1 MSDEPPPLPS
11 DDVADGDDAKIRR
24 LPWALLSAAL
34 GSVYGNLGAVLVLY
48 YDELGLP
55 KTHIGLLNALIFLP
69 GPLALFVAPLAAR
82 WGCKRTYLL
91 FYSTRKVVFAL
102 LAASPFVLHQT
113 GLVGVMLFTAA
124 VMGTFGLLRVI
135 AETALYPWAYE
146 FVPRRVRGQF
156 SAVNNIVSTVF
167 GLGVIAWMGH
177 FLSEG
182 ADLRAYQLL
191 VLIAASFGLL
201 SVLVKMPIGGGD
213 PQPESVSQ
221 RAHFALLRQALR
233 DAPFRRFLWGLVIM
247 SLATHAWGAFI
258 PLYLKEEVGLDAGT
272 VVQMQTFLLIG
283 TLVSS
288 YGWGWLADRSGGR
301 IVLLGGVL
309 AMGVLPLIWV
319 AIPRHSE
326 VGVFWAAVAAALWGV
341 GSIGF
346 SIGQDRQL
354 NVDLVPA
361 AKKTEYMALFYT
373 WTQMAAVVSP
383 LATGWGLD
391 QVGGLR
397 TALFGVPVGPYTPLF
412 AFSFVGIVAGAV
424 IFSREG
430 RS

>member
-1 MSDEPPPLPS
+1 MNADASPRPGDS
-11 DDVADGDDAKIRR
+11 AADGDDAKIRR

-82 WGCKRTYLL
+82 WGFKRTYLS
-91 FYSTRKVVFAL
+91 FYSTRKVIFAL
-102 LAASPFVLHQT
+102 LALCPFVLHKG
-113 GLVGVMLFTAA
+113 GLVGVVVFTTA
-124 VMGTFGLLRVI
+124 VMGTFGVLRVI

-156 SAVNNIVSTVF
+156 SAINNIVSTVF
-167 GLGVIAWMGH
+167 GLGVVAWMGH

-182 ADLRAYQLL
+182 ADLHAYQVL
-191 VLIAASFGLL
+191 VLLAASFGLL

-213 PQPESVSQ
+213 PQPEGVSQ
-221 RAHFALLRQALR
+221 RAHFSLLRDALR

-258 PLYLKEEVGLDAGT
+258 PLYLKDEVGLDAGT
-272 VVQMQTFLLIG
+272 VVQMQTFLLVG

-288 YGWGWLADRSGGR
+288 YAWGWLADRFAGV
-301 IVLLGGVL
+301 VLL
-309 AMGVLPLIWV
+309 AACCMAALPLIWM
-319 AIPRHSE
+319 ATPRNSE
-326 VGVFWAAVAAALWGV
+326 LGVFWSAVAAALWGI

-346 SIGQDRQL
+346 GIGQDRQL

-361 AKKTEYMALFYT
+361 ENKTEYMALFYT
-373 WTQMAAVVSP
+373 WTQIAAVVSP
-383 LATGWGLD
+383 LLTGWGLD
-391 QVGGLR
+391 QVSSLR
-397 TALFGVPVGPYTPLF
+397 TELLGFPVGPYTPFF
-412 AFSFVGIVAGAV
+412 ALSFVGIAASAV
-424 IFSREG
+424 VFLRAEKA
-430 RS
+430 